1 VSGLNVTPRKA
12 TLWPRPSP
20 ESSCMPGLSFSTSAN
35 CCTFSFCSD
44 SAVSAS
50 TDIAT
55 VWILSFRFDAVIT
68 TSWISP
74 GLTGISCAA
83 AGKATA
89 SAAAHKDSL
98 MVGW

>member
-1 VSGLNVTPRKA
+1 
-12 TLWPRPSP
+12 
-20 ESSCMPGLSFSTSAN
+20 MLS
-35 CCTFSFCSD
+35 
-44 SAVSAS
+44 
-50 TDIAT
+50 
-55 VWILSFRFDAVIT
+55 LRFDAVIT